1 MMVSRDMHGAMKNTH
16 IGFEIRVGKRLL
28 YCYTLLGIKGL
39 HHVHFHEP
47 RQSTDSAVKVLT
59 KLFVKKSTARGLA
72 LGNSWAKGF
81 RFRNGS
87 ARM

>member
-39 HHVHFHEP
+39 HYVHFH
-47 RQSTDSAVKVLT
+47 
-59 KLFVKKSTARGLA
+59 
-72 LGNSWAKGF
+72 
-81 RFRNGS
+81 
-87 ARM
+87 